1 LLLLLLFVFLGVRP
15 SLSKSAAFKF
25 DVTSSTVGA
34 SFASAFVVF
43 TFFLRS
49 EKDDGQFL
57 LFSFVED
64 AMTEMF
70 PLLLLSFRCGF
81 VETKFIQRLRL
92 RKEGG
97 VPPFPKSR

>member
-1 LLLLLLFVFLGVRP
+1 LLLLFVFLGVRP

-34 SFASAFVVF
+34 SFASAFVF
-43 TFFLRS
+43 KFFLRS
-49 EKDDGQFL
+49 EKDDEFL

-70 PLLLLSFRCGF
+70 PLLLLFRCF
-81 VETKFIQRLRL
+81 VETKLQRLRL

>member
-1 LLLLLLFVFLGVRP
+1 LLLLLFVFLGVRP

-34 SFASAFVVF
+34 SFASAFVF
-43 TFFLRS
+43 KFFLRS
-49 EKDDGQFL
+49 EKDDEFL

-64 AMTEMF
+64 AIGTEMF
-70 PLLLLSFRCGF
+70 PLLLLFRCF
-81 VETKFIQRLRL
+81 VETKSQRLRL

-97 VPPFPKSR
+97 VPPFPNFSR